1 MNKILILSD
10 SHGLRDEITQIR
22 NQHHV
27 DHVIHCGDS
36 SIDDTDP
43 VLQDMI
49 VVNGN
54 CDFFGS
60 FPNDEHLKLNGLDFL
75 ITHGHL
81 YGVKSGLLNLT
92 YRAEELQAQVVC
104 YGHTHIAGAEKIGK
118 QLFINPG
125 SIRLPKGRSEKTYA
139 ILAWDSI
146 DEVTVNFYTTSGQ
159 VIEEMTYT
167 TSLAS

>member
-1 MNKILILSD
+1 MNKVLILSD

-43 VLQDMI
+43 VLRDMI

-60 FPNDEHLKLNGLDFL
+60 FPNDEHRKLNGLDFL

-81 YGVKSGLLNLT
+81 YGVKSGLVNLS
-92 YRAEELQAQVVC
+92 YIAEERKGQGVWYSPQN
-104 YGHTHIAGAEKIGK
+104 IAGGEK
-118 QLFINPG
+118 
-125 SIRLPKGRSEKTYA
+125 RSE
-139 ILAWDSI
+139 
-146 DEVTVNFYTTSGQ
+146 V
-159 VIEEMTYT
+159 
-167 TSLAS
+167 